1 MVTSVAE
8 NEGKSSV
15 AANLALALAEKGRRV
30 MLIDVDL
37 KKPALYK
44 VFEKKEENRKYLSD
58 YLDKKAEIKDV
69 LIYEK
74 KEKIYTVF
82 QEKSIH
88 NAARYLDSMEMKAL
102 IDAGRKKMDYIIL
115 DTPPMSVSSDAELM
129 LKMADNAV
137 LIVRQDWTDVRAAN
151 DASDTIRQAGVD
163 FTGFILNAFLKEH
176 LWSSLREHSYYGY
189 GRTDGSEEV

>member
-1 MVTSVAE
+1 
-8 NEGKSSV
+8 
-15 AANLALALAEKGRRV
+15 
-30 MLIDVDL
+30 
-37 KKPALYK
+37 
-44 VFEKKEENRKYLSD
+44 
-58 YLDKKAEIKDV
+58 
-69 LIYEK
+69 
-74 KEKIYTVF
+74 
-82 QEKSIH
+82 
-88 NAARYLDSMEMKAL
+88 MKAL

-176 LWSSLREHSYYGY
+176 LWSSLRGHSYYGY
-189 GRTDGSEEV
+189 GRTDGNEEV

>member
-1 MVTSVAE
+1 M
-8 NEGKSSV
+8 
-15 AANLALALAEKGRRV
+15 
-30 MLIDVDL
+30 DL

-74 KEKIYTVF
+74 KEKICTVF

-88 NAARYLDSMEMKAL
+88 NAARYLDSPEMRAL
-102 IDAGRKKMDYIIL
+102 VDAGRKKMDYVIL

-176 LWSSLREHSYYGY
+176 PWTSLREHSYYGY
-189 GRTDGSEEV
+189 GRNFDSGEV

>member
-1 MVTSVAE
+1 M
-8 NEGKSSV
+8 
-15 AANLALALAEKGRRV
+15 
-30 MLIDVDL
+30 
-37 KKPALYK
+37 
-44 VFEKKEENRKYLSD
+44 RKR
-58 YLDKKAEIKDV
+58 K
-69 LIYEK
+69 
-74 KEKIYTVF
+74 KIYTVF
-82 QEKSIH
+82 QEKRIH

-189 GRTDGSEEV
+189 GRTDDSGEV